1 MSCFEPVK
9 YFWPSK
15 VFLLS
20 KPKKITYNMEGIKR
34 ALQMNSR
41 TSKTFTNQKN
51 SSLPIKKYFNGS
63 RCLEN
68 SFWAVGMSLGGLC
81 FFMAG
86 LSSFWKINFLVCFRY
101 NEVAFFPQGL
111 ILLFYGT
118 LGSILG
124 IFLLLNVWWNVGSG
138 YNEYNRD
145 IQKVILYRNGF
156 PGKNKTITFT
166 FAFQTIKAIQVRIQE
181 GINLKHQVLM
191 FLKDNREVPLTGSDP
206 VLLLQRTEVEALS
219 ISKYLN
225 IALKTE

>member
-1 MSCFEPVK
+1 MNAEEI
-9 YFWPSK
+9 
-15 VFLLS
+15 
-20 KPKKITYNMEGIKR
+20 KKD
-34 ALQMNSR
+34 LQMNNR
-41 TSKTFTNQKN
+41 TSEPITNRTN
-51 SSLPIKKYFNGS
+51 SSLPIKKYFKGS

-68 SFWAVGMSLGGLC
+68 GFWAVVMSLGGLS

-86 LSSFWKINFLVCFRY
+86 LSSFWKINFLVYFNY

-118 LGSILG
+118 LGSVIG

-145 IQKVILYRNGF
+145 IQKVILYRRGF

-166 FAFQTIKAIQVRIQE
+166 FAFKTIKAIQLRIQE
-181 GINLKHQVLM
+181 GLNSKHQVLM
-191 FLKDNREVPLTGSDP
+191 ALDDNREVPLTGSDP
-206 VLLLQRTEVEALS
+206 VLILQRIEVEALS